1 MKNFYLLFVGL
12 LLSVTTTQA
21 NVKSDQGN
29 GSENGLTNRYRY
41 AQPIKFVERGVEFFV
56 FLNGEFDFN
65 THPVNYRRGR
75 RSTANRTYGAPRVR
89 TRGNRHNTR
98 NIGVRVEHDYNGRVR
113 RIGNLFIN
121 YDRFGRVKRIGSIY
135 MRYHNRHGKLKQVG
149 GLRLKYNYRGRL
161 IRQIGNVKPIASCAV
176 CGVTSCGIDHGSP
189 YGNDDYNGGGHNIPA
204 DDEDL
209 YYYKKKG
216 EQKKFKKGH

>member
-1 MKNFYLLFVGL
+1 MKNYYLLFVGL

-21 NVKSDQGN
+21 NVISDQTN

-41 AQPIKFVERGVEFFV
+41 AQPIQFVERGVEFFV

-75 RSTANRTYGAPRVR
+75 RNAVNRTFGAPRVR
-89 TRGNRHNTR
+89 TRGNVRNTR
-98 NIGVRVEHDYNGRVR
+98 NIGVRVEHDNNGRVR

-135 MRYHNRHGKLKQVG
+135 MRYHNRHGKLKQIG
-149 GLRLKYNYRGRL
+149 GLRLKYNLRGRL
-161 IRQIGNVKPIASCAV
+161 IRQIGNVKPIVNTVAY
-176 CGVTSCGIDHGSP
+176 GNGQ
-189 YGNDDYNGGGHNIPA
+189 GNDDYYGNGHNVPA
-204 DDEDL
+204 HDEDL
-209 YYYKKKG
+209 YYYKNKG
-216 EQKKFKKGH
+216 KQKKFIKGK

>member
-12 LLSVTTTQA
+12 LLSVTSTQA
-21 NVKSDQGN
+21 NVISDQTH

-41 AQPIKFVERGVEFFV
+41 AQPIQFVERGVEFFV

-65 THPVNYRRGR
+65 THPVDYRRGR
-75 RSTANRTYGAPRVR
+75 RSTVNTTHGAPRVR
-89 TRGNRHNTR
+89 TRANRYNTR
-98 NIGVRVEHDYNGRVR
+98 NIGVRVEHDFNGRVR

-135 MRYHNRHGKLKQVG
+135 MRYHNRHGKVKQIG
-149 GLRLKYNYRGRL
+149 GLRLKYNRRGRL
-161 IRQIGNVKPIASCAV
+161 IRQFGTVKPQVNNGSWGVGNGNVH
-176 CGVTSCGIDHGSP
+176 ID
-189 YGNDDYNGGGHNIPA
+189 DDYQTGHDAPA
-204 DDEDL
+204 NDEDL

-216 EQKKFKKGH
+216 EQKKFTKKD

>member
-12 LLSVTTTQA
+12 LLSVTSTQA
-21 NVKSDQGN
+21 NVMSDQTY

-41 AQPIKFVERGVEFFV
+41 AQPIQFVERGVEFFV

-75 RSTANRTYGAPRVR
+75 RSYVNTTYGAPRVR
-89 TRGNRHNTR
+89 TRANRYNTR
-98 NIGVRVEHDYNGRVR
+98 NVGVRVEHDHNGRVR

-135 MRYHNRHGKLKQVG
+135 MRYHDRHGKLRQIG
-149 GLRLKYNYRGRL
+149 GLRLKYNRWGRL
-161 IRQIGNVKPIASCAV
+161 IRQTGSVKPIVVGGS
-176 CGVTSCGIDHGSP
+176 CGVDGGDIYIDDE
-189 YGNDDYNGGGHNIPA
+189 YQDGHNVPA

-209 YYYKKKG
+209 YYYRRKG
-216 EQKKFKKGH
+216 GKQKK

>member
-21 NVKSDQGN
+21 NVISDQTY

-41 AQPIKFVERGVEFFV
+41 AQPIQFVQRGVEFFV

-65 THPVNYRRGR
+65 THPVNYRRNR
-75 RSTANRTYGAPRVR
+75 RSGINTTFGAPRVR
-89 TRGNRHNTR
+89 TRGNRANTR
-98 NIGVRVEHDYNGRVR
+98 NIGVRVEHDFNGRVR

-135 MRYHNRHGKLKQVG
+135 MRYHNRHGKLRQIG
-149 GLRLKYNYRGRL
+149 GLRLKYNRRGRL
-161 IRQIGNVKPIASCAV
+161 VRQFGTVVPIVGYANGNGNVHV
-176 CGVTSCGIDHGSP
+176 DL
-189 YGNDDYNGGGHNIPA
+189 NDDFQDGHDFPA
-204 DDEDL
+204 NDEDL
-209 YYYKKKG
+209 YYYKNKG
-216 EQKKFKKGH
+216 EQTKIKKGS

>member
-21 NVKSDQGN
+21 NVMSSQIH

-41 AQPIKFVERGVEFFV
+41 AQPIQFVERGVEFFV
-56 FLNGEFDFN
+56 FLTGEFDFN

-75 RSTANRTYGAPRVR
+75 RSTVNTTYGAPRVR
-89 TRGNRHNTR
+89 ARGNRYNTR
-98 NIGVRVEHDYNGRVR
+98 NVGVRVEHDVNGRVR

-121 YDRFGRVKRIGSIY
+121 YDRFGRVKRIGSLY
-135 MRYHNRHGKLKQVG
+135 MRYNNRHGLLKQIG
-149 GLRLKYNYRGRL
+149 GLQLQYNRRGRL
-161 IRQIGNVKPIASCAV
+161 IRQFGSIRPTVNGATCGTVPGGNFPAD
-176 CGVTSCGIDHGSP
+176 GGFQ
-189 YGNDDYNGGGHNIPA
+189 NGHDLPA

-209 YYYKKKG
+209 YYYRNNNN
-216 EQKKFKKGH
+216 QQQFKKNK

>member
-21 NVKSDQGN
+21 NVMSDQMN
-29 GSENGLTNRYRY
+29 GSENGLTNRYPY
-41 AQPIKFVERGVEFFV
+41 AQPIQFVERGVEFFV

-65 THPVNYRRGR
+65 THPVNYRRTR
-75 RSTANRTYGAPRVR
+75 RSTINTTFGAPGVR
-89 TRGNRHNTR
+89 TRATRYNTR
-98 NIGVRVEHDYNGRVR
+98 NIGVRVEHDFNGRVR

-135 MRYHNRHGKLKQVG
+135 MSYHNRHGKLLQIG
-149 GLRLKYNYRGRL
+149 GLRLQYNRWGRL
-161 IRQIGNVKPIASCAV
+161 VRQSGIVKPIV
-176 CGVTSCGIDHGSP
+176 GVSVAGSGTHHNPNIDD
-189 YGNDDYNGGGHNIPA
+189 NFQQGHNIPA

-209 YYYKKKG
+209 YYYRNSNSKSKIKKG
-216 EQKKFKKGH
+216 VN